1 MLAFGI
7 GAAGRLFPAFFKHI
21 GSLLGAS
28 GQSKFRGCHLE
39 VPSSHDRVTTMVL
52 GAHCQCGPRL
62 QEWRQEWEAL
72 REGMPPPHRG
82 GYTQAVWA
90 RHNRGVAPWQGEL
103 VDVAPRVT
111 YHPKAVRPPPH
122 RSTAGMFRGE
132 HAAVRCQIDHRQLLV
147 DSACVEAA
155 GEARGF
161 LHSLHAEAAAIFSS
175 VGVNESMADL
185 LSCTAV
191 CWRWDKLVFDSPGV
205 VEVPTCHRSASGA
218 ERGGRAC
225 ADTLSNGFSLTHN
238 SQGTLAQTKTT
249 KKQKTREFSRGHE
262 KKKKPSPGLD
272 SPSGNP

>member
-1 MLAFGI
+1 M
-7 GAAGRLFPAFFKHI
+7 FPAFFKHI

-161 LHSLHAEAAAIFSS
+161 LHSLHAETAAIFSS

-218 ERGGRAC
+218 ERGGEGMCRHTFQRIFIDSQFPRDPC
-225 ADTLSNGFSLTHN
+225 SNKN
-238 SQGTLAQTKTT
+238 N
-249 KKQKTREFSRGHE
+249 KKAKNKGILKRSR
-262 KKKKPSPGLD
+262 KKKKPSPGHD